1 MTVGNLVKSD
11 SRLMDML
18 TGYAAAHQH
27 PFNIAVHM
35 IGIPVIMLGVFI
47 ALSWASVDVGSI
59 SLNGAHVA
67 TLMLFVFYFSL
78 DRLFSLA
85 FLLFAAPIA
94 ALATRIGLEP
104 MQTSGAFAAATFV
117 GGYVAQFIGHAVE
130 KSAPVILKHPIQA
143 NLAAPFFTV
152 VELFKFAGLRDDM
165 FNEVQKRVANLRQEQ
180 TA

>member
-1 MTVGNLVKSD
+1 MNND

-18 TGYAAAHQH
+18 TGYASAHQH

-47 ALSWASVDVGSI
+47 ALSWLSMDFGAVSF
-59 SLNGAHVA
+59 NGAHVA
-67 TLMLFVFYFSL
+67 TLVLFAFYFSL
-78 DRLFSLA
+78 DKLFSLV

-94 ALATRIGLEP
+94 YFATQIGVEPLE
-104 MQTSGAFAAATFV
+104 TSGTIAAATFV

-130 KSAPVILKHPIQA
+130 KSIPVVLKHPIQA

-165 FNEVQKRVANLRQEQ
+165 FNEVQDRIASLRKEQ